1 MAKTVQVVGIPGSG
15 KSYLLSKYFQ
25 IYQPKEFDYFEFGQR
40 LRALRNED
48 KERHDLD
55 FYVRK
60 LIQNLKDCKKSKVIS
75 SHLVHREKDN
85 YHWDFTY
92 DRITDSSAYIHI
104 LTNPEQ
110 LYKQRMK
117 DNSNN
122 TKQRTIDSIDTL
134 AEHQE
139 LSLEKTIEIASELQ
153 ANVLILKNDPKQKY
167 LNLMIM
173 DEYFREHLT

>member
-1 MAKTVQVVGIPGSG
+1 
-15 KSYLLSKYFQ
+15 
-25 IYQPKEFDYFEFGQR
+25 
-40 LRALRNED
+40 
-48 KERHDLD
+48 
-55 FYVRK
+55 
-60 LIQNLKDCKKSKVIS
+60 
-75 SHLVHREKDN
+75 
-85 YHWDFTY
+85 
-92 DRITDSSAYIHI
+92 
-104 LTNPEQ
+104 
-110 LYKQRMK
+110 MK